1 MQHYDLLV
9 IGSGPAGQRAAIQA
23 AKLGKN
29 VAIIERRTVVGGVS
43 VHTGTIPSK
52 TLREAVLYLS
62 GWDQRGLY
70 GRGYRLKQQLTI
82 DDLTHRLNITL
93 EHEIEVMQHQ
103 LARNG
108 VPVIEGTAQ
117 FIDAR
122 TIEVTANDEQTRTY
136 SADKFVIA
144 VGSRPVKPEGIPF
157 DDETVFDSDG
167 ILKIKK
173 LPKSMLVVG
182 AGVIGME
189 YASIFSTIDIKVT
202 LADGRPDLLDFMD
215 REIVDELVHNLRD
228 RGVVLRMSEKV
239 SSITRNPHGL
249 VITKLES
256 GKRICTDMVLF
267 AAGRVGCTYE
277 LGLENAGITPDSRRR
292 ISVNDNF
299 QTEVAHIY
307 AVGDVIGFPSLA
319 STSMEQG
326 RLAACHAFDHSACN
340 SHETFPFGIY
350 AVPEMSMVGKTEQE
364 LTEQRI
370 PYEVGIARL
379 RETARG
385 QIMGLDE
392 GVLKLLFGLDDRRL
406 LGVHILGEG
415 STELI
420 HIGQAVLALNG
431 TLDYFMETVFNYP
444 TLAEAYKIAALDA
457 SNRMASYPLLEA
469 VGEETVSA

>member
-1 MQHYDLLV
+1 MQHYDMLI

-23 AKLGKN
+23 AKLGKI
-29 VAIIERRTVVGGVS
+29 VAIVERRDVVGGVS

-70 GRGYRLKQQLTI
+70 GRGYRLKHQLTI

-108 VPVIEGTAQ
+108 VPVIKGIAQ
-117 FIDAR
+117 FVDTK
-122 TIEVTANDEQTRTY
+122 TIEVTTHENLTRRYT
-136 SADKFVIA
+136 ADKFVIA

-157 DDETVFDSDG
+157 NDDTVFDSDG

-173 LPKSMLVVG
+173 LPRSMLVVG

-215 REIVDELVHNLRD
+215 REIVDELVHHLRD
-228 RGVVLRMSEKV
+228 RGVMLRMSEKV
-239 SSITRNPHGL
+239 ATISHDPQGY
-249 VITKLES
+249 VITTLES
-256 GKRICTDMVLF
+256 GKRIRTDMVLF
-267 AAGRVGCTYE
+267 AAGRIGCTYE

-299 QTEVAHIY
+299 QTETPHIY

-326 RLAACHAFDHSACN
+326 RLAACHAFAHGAIN
-340 SHETFPFGIY
+340 SHEIFPFGIY

-364 LTEQRI
+364 LTAQRI

-392 GVLKLLFGLDDRRL
+392 GVLKILFGLEDQRV

-420 HIGQAVLALNG
+420 HIGQAVMALDG
-431 TLDYFMETVFNYP
+431 TLEYFLETVFNYP

-457 SNRMASYPLLEA
+457 WNRMASYPAL
-469 VGEETVSA
+469 ETVNTELVSV

>member
-1 MQHYDLLV
+1 MQHFDLLV

-29 VAIIERRTVVGGVS
+29 AAIVERRAVIGGVS

-70 GRGYRLKQQLTI
+70 GRSYRLKDQLTV
-82 DDLTHRLNITL
+82 DDLTQRLNITL
-93 EHEIEVMQHQ
+93 GHEIEVMQHQ
-103 LARNG
+103 LARNA
-108 VPVIEGTAQ
+108 VRIIEGTAR
-117 FIDAR
+117 FTDAH
-122 TIEVTANDEQTRTY
+122 TIEVTADNGSSQLY

-144 VGSRPVKPEGIPF
+144 VGSRPVRPDNIPF
-157 DDETVFDSDG
+157 DDESVLDSDG

-173 LPKSMLVVG
+173 LPRSMLVVG

-202 LADGRPDLLDFMD
+202 LVDGRPDLLNFMD

-228 RGVVLRMSEKV
+228 RGVMLRMSETV
-239 SSITRNPHGL
+239 SSVSKDSRGQITTL
-249 VITKLES
+249 LES
-256 GKRICTDMVLF
+256 GKRMCTDMVLF
-267 AAGRVGCTYE
+267 AAGRIGCTYK
-277 LGLENAGITPDSRRR
+277 LGLENAGIKPDSSRR
-292 ISVNDNF
+292 IKVNEHF
-299 QTEVAHIY
+299 QTETAHIY

-326 RLAACHAFDHSACN
+326 RLATCHAFGQTTCKAHQ
-340 SHETFPFGIY
+340 HFPFGIY

-364 LTEQRI
+364 LTAARI

-385 QIMGLDE
+385 QILGLDE
-392 GVLKLLFGLDDRRL
+392 GVLKILFGLEDRRV

-420 HIGQAVLALNG
+420 HIGQAALALGG

-457 SNRMASYPLLEA
+457 WNRIATYPSLEPVTDEAASA
-469 VGEETVSA
+469 

>member
-29 VAIIERRTVVGGVS
+29 VAIVERRTVVGGVS

-122 TIEVTANDEQTRTY
+122 TIEVTSNDEQIRTY

-239 SSITRNPHGL
+239 SSITRNHQGQ

-267 AAGRVGCTYE
+267 AAGRIGCTYE
-277 LGLENAGITPDSRRR
+277 LGLENAGITPDNRRR

-370 PYEVGIARL
+370 AYEVGIARL

-469 VGEETVSA
+469 VDEETVSA